1 MTKVKCKEKE
11 RTKNSRR
18 SKYLPEFKKRQ
29 RILLLHNKQTSIIQC
44 SAWFTVN
51 SSNSIKM
58 QWRRTTFFFE
68 SLIVLKNCRQL
79 KKYHFVYYNVVIF
92 CVIAF
97 LHHFDILLWSKCNKA
112 PLRVQ
117 HSITAHFLLI
127 ILCTAVI
134 RVSCR
139 KAWYLLL
146 GEGCKASFMHCC
158 LSLVFL
164 VFL

>member
-11 RTKNSRR
+11 LKIAEDQNICRNSRNAKGYCYYTTNR
-18 SKYLPEFKKRQ
+18 LQSFNA
-29 RILLLHNKQTSIIQC
+29 LH
-44 SAWFTVN
+44 ARTVN

-68 SLIVLKNCRQL
+68 SLIALKNCRQL

-139 KAWYLLL
+139 KA
-146 GEGCKASFMHCC
+146 
-158 LSLVFL
+158 
-164 VFL
+164 